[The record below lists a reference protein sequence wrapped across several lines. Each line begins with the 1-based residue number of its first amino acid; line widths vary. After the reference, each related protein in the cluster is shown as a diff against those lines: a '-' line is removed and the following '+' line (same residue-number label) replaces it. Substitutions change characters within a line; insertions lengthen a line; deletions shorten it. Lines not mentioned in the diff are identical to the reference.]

1 MKPKIHELKKSLKSR
16 LSKTFILSGL
26 AGLFSFQQAI
36 AQNDPY
42 ATVTDQMIKTYNSKK
57 YKGFYDLLSA
67 SFKAQQS
74 EKEISGFLQEVYGR
88 YGNIKSISFQKEQAP
103 FRHYKTVFEKGYLEL
118 MLACNAKKEIE
129 GLAFQ
134 PYAESE
140 SPALKKEVASDNPK
154 QSAFDL
160 EVDSLI
166 RTYLLKPE
174 NKSLSIGILK
184 NRKAA
189 FYHYGETRKGT
200 GNLPSNRSIYEIG
213 SVSKSFTGILLAK
226 AIEEQKIKAG
236 DDIRNYLPESCK
248 NLAYKNTPITL
259 VQLANHTSGIPRL
272 PENLTDQKN
281 FDEKDPY
288 HHYTKE
294 LLFQYLGKLKLKTV
308 PGTVSEYS
316 NTGMAL
322 LGVILEGVYGKS
334 YEALVKEKITEPLH
348 MMHTFQEVPAAEQ
361 PQFCTGYDE
370 QGHETP
376 YWNLG
381 DIPGCGGLRSTPEDM
396 MLYLQANLEAQD
408 PAIKRSHATT
418 FQSGKYNSL
427 GMAWHKQQSLS
438 GDELIWHN
446 GGTYGFS
453 SFMGFYKE
461 KNCGV
466 VVLSN
471 SGNNVDG
478 LAINLLKMLKK

>member
-1 MKPKIHELKKSLKSR
+1 MKHAV
-16 LSKTFILSGL
+16 SKTLVLSGL
-26 AGLFSFQQAI
+26 AGLFSCLQAS

-42 ATVTDQMIKTYNSKK
+42 ATVTDQIIKTYNGKK

-67 SFKAQQS
+67 SFKSQQS
-74 EKEISGFLQEVYGR
+74 EKEISGFLQEVYGH
-88 YGNIKSISFQKEQAP
+88 YGNMKSITFRKEQAP
-103 FRHYKTVFEKGYLEL
+103 FRHYKTVFEKGDLEL
-118 MLACNAKKEIE
+118 MLACNDKKEIE
-129 GLAFQ
+129 GLSFQ
-134 PYAESE
+134 PYAES
-140 SPALKKEVASDNPK
+140 PDLKKEIASDNPK

-160 EVDSLI
+160 EVDSLVSA
-166 RTYLLKPE
+166 YLSKPE
-174 NKSLSIGILK
+174 NASLSIGILK
-184 NRKAA
+184 NGKTV
-189 FYHYGETRKGT
+189 FYHYGETRKGAGT
-200 GNLPSNRSIYEIG
+200 LPSNRSIYEIG
-213 SVSKSFTGILLAK
+213 SVSKSFTGILLAT
-226 AIEEQKIKAG
+226 AIEEQKVKAD
-236 DDIRNYLPESCK
+236 DDIRNYLPENCK

-288 HHYTKE
+288 QHYTKE
-294 LLFQYLGKLKLKTV
+294 LLFKYLGKLKLKTM

-322 LGVILEGVYGKS
+322 LGVILEGIYGKN

-348 MMHTFQEVPAAEQ
+348 MVHTCQEVPAAEQ

-376 YWNLG
+376 YWHFG
-381 DIPGCGGLRSTPEDM
+381 DIPACGGLRSTPEDM
-396 MLYLQANLEAQD
+396 MLYLQANLEETD
-408 PAIKRSHATT
+408 PAMKLSHATT
-418 FQSGKYNSL
+418 FQSGKYNGL
-427 GMAWHKQQSLS
+427 GMAWHKQQNLS

-453 SFMGFYKE
+453 SFMGLYKG
-461 KNCGV
+461 KKCGV

-471 SGNNVDG
+471 SGNNVD
-478 LAINLLKMLKK
+478 AIGITLLKLVKE

>member
-1 MKPKIHELKKSLKSR
+1 MKPTIHELKARLKQALSKSL
-16 LSKTFILSGL
+16 ILSGL
-26 AGLFSFQQAI
+26 AGLFSSMQAA
-36 AQNDPY
+36 AQSDPY
-42 ATVTDQMIKTYNSKK
+42 TAVTDQIIKTYNGKK
-57 YKGFYDLLSA
+57 YKAFYDLLSA

-74 EKEISGFLQEVYGR
+74 EKEIGGFLQDVYGR
-88 YGNIKSISFQKEQAP
+88 YGNIRSITFRKEQAP
-103 FRHYKTVFEKGYLEL
+103 FRHYKTVFEKGELEL
-118 MLACNAKKEIE
+118 LLACNETQEIE

-134 PYAESE
+134 PYAERTD
-140 SPALKKEVASDNPK
+140 PKREVASDNPK

-160 EVDSLI
+160 EVDSLV
-166 RTYLLKPE
+166 RAYLSAPE
-174 NKSLSIGILK
+174 NAGLSIGILK
-184 NRKAA
+184 NGRTV
-189 FYHYGETRKGT
+189 FYHYGEARKGT
-200 GNLPSNRSIYEIG
+200 GTLPSNQSLYEIG
-213 SVSKSFTGILLAK
+213 SVSKSFTGILLAR
-226 AIEEQKIKAG
+226 AIEEQKVKAD
-236 DDIRNYLPESCK
+236 DDIRSYLPAGCR
-248 NLAYKNTPITL
+248 NLVYKGTPVTL

-272 PENLTDQKN
+272 PANLTDQKD

-288 HHYTKE
+288 RHYTKE
-294 LLFQYLGKLKLKTV
+294 LLFDYLAKLKLKTM

-334 YEALVKEKITEPLH
+334 YEALVKEKITEPLQ
-348 MMHTFQEVPAAEQ
+348 MKHTCQEVPAAEQ
-361 PQFCTGYDE
+361 SRFCKGYDE

-396 MLYLQANLEAQD
+396 MLYLQANLEEKD
-408 PAIKRSHATT
+408 PAIQRSHVTT

-427 GMAWHKQQSLS
+427 GMAWQKQQSLS

-453 SFMGFYKE
+453 SFMGFMKS

-471 SGNNVDG
+471 SGHNVDA
-478 LAINLLKMLKK
+478 LSVNLLKMLKK

>member
-1 MKPKIHELKKSLKSR
+1 MNPKIQELKQCLR
-16 LSKTFILSGL
+16 HTLRNTLILSGL
-26 AGLFSFQQAI
+26 AGLFSCLPAS

-42 ATVTDQMIKTYNSKK
+42 ATVTDQMMKTYNSKK

-67 SFKAQQS
+67 GFKAQQS
-74 EKEISGFLQEVYGR
+74 EKEISGFLQEVYGQ
-88 YGNIKSISFQKEQAP
+88 YGNMKSITFRKEQAP
-103 FRHYKTVFEKGYLEL
+103 FRHYQTVFEKGELEL
-118 MLACNAKKEIE
+118 MLACNEKKEIE
-129 GLAFQ
+129 GLSFQ
-134 PYAESE
+134 PYAER
-140 SPALKKEVASDNPK
+140 PDLKKGIISDNPK

-160 EVDSLI
+160 EVDSLAVA
-166 RTYLLKPE
+166 YLSRPE
-174 NKSLSIGILK
+174 NASLSIGILK
-184 NRKAA
+184 NGKTV

-200 GNLPSNRSIYEIG
+200 ATLPSGRSIYEIG

-226 AIEEQKIKAG
+226 AIEEQKVKAD
-236 DDIRNYLPESCK
+236 DDIRKYLPESCQ
-248 NLAYKNTPITL
+248 NLSYKQTPLTL

-272 PENLTDQKN
+272 PENLSDQKN

-294 LLFQYLGKLKLKTV
+294 LLFNYLSKLKLKTV

-322 LGVILEGVYGKS
+322 LGVILEGIYGKS

-348 MMHTFQEVPAAEQ
+348 MAHTYQEVPAAEQ

-381 DIPGCGGLRSTPEDM
+381 DIPGCGGLRSTPEDI
-396 MLYLQANLEAQD
+396 MLYLQANLEEKDSAM
-408 PAIKRSHATT
+408 KLSHATT

-446 GGTYGFS
+446 GATYGFS
-453 SFMGFYKE
+453 SFMGFYKG

-466 VVLSN
+466 IVLSN
-471 SGNNVDG
+471 SGNTVDG
-478 LAINLLKMLKK
+478 LAIGILKALKK

>member
-1 MKPKIHELKKSLKSR
+1 M
-16 LSKTFILSGL
+16 KTFILSSL
-26 AGLFSFQQAI
+26 AGLFSFLQAS

-42 ATVTDQMIKTYNSKK
+42 ATVTDQIIKTYNSKT

-67 SFKAQQS
+67 GFKAQQS
-74 EKEISGFLQEVYGR
+74 EKEISGFLQEVYRR
-88 YGNIKSISFQKEQAP
+88 YGKIKSISFRNEQAP
-103 FRHYKTVFEKGYLEL
+103 FRHYKTVFEKGDLEM
-118 MLACNAKKEIE
+118 MLACNEKKEIE
-129 GLAFQ
+129 GLSFQ
-134 PYAESE
+134 PYREKAES
-140 SPALKKEVASDNPK
+140 AKELASDNPK
-154 QSAFDL
+154 QNAFDL
-160 EVDSLI
+160 ELDSLV
-166 RTYLLKPE
+166 TAYLSAPE
-174 NKSLSIGILK
+174 NAGLSIGILK
-184 NRKAA
+184 NGKTV

-200 GNLPSNRSIYEIG
+200 ATLPSGRSIYEIG

-226 AIEEQKIKAG
+226 AIEEQKVKAD
-236 DDIRNYLPESCK
+236 DDIRNYLPESCQ
-248 NLAYKNTPITL
+248 NLAYKQTPITL

-272 PENLTDQKN
+272 PGNLTAQKN

-288 HHYTKE
+288 RHYTKE
-294 LLFQYLGKLKLKTV
+294 LLFNYLRKLKLKTM

-334 YEALVKEKITEPLH
+334 YEALVKEKITDPLR
-348 MMHTFQEVPAAEQ
+348 MAHTYQEVPAAEK

-381 DIPGCGGLRSTPEDM
+381 EIPGCGGLRSTPEDM
-396 MLYLQANLEAQD
+396 MLYLQANLEEKD
-408 PAIKRSHATT
+408 PAIKLSHATT
-418 FQSGKYNSL
+418 FQSSKYNSL
-427 GMAWHKQQSLS
+427 GMAWQKQQSLS

-453 SFMGFYKE
+453 SFMGFMKS

-471 SGNNVDG
+471 SGNNVDA
-478 LAINLLKMLKK
+478 LSVNLLKILKK

>member
-1 MKPKIHELKKSLKSR
+1 MNPKIQELKQCLR
-16 LSKTFILSGL
+16 HTLRNTLILSGL
-26 AGLFSFQQAI
+26 AGLFSCLPAS

-42 ATVTDQMIKTYNSKK
+42 ATVTDQMMKTYNGKK

-67 SFKAQQS
+67 GFKAQQS
-74 EKEISGFLQEVYGR
+74 EKEISGFLQELYGQ
-88 YGNIKSISFQKEQAP
+88 YGNMKSITFRKEQAP
-103 FRHYKTVFEKGYLEL
+103 FRHYQTVFEKGELEL
-118 MLACNAKKEIE
+118 MLACNEKKEIE
-129 GLAFQ
+129 GLSFQ
-134 PYAESE
+134 PYAER
-140 SPALKKEVASDNPK
+140 PDLKKGIISDNPK

-160 EVDSLI
+160 EVDSLAVA
-166 RTYLLKPE
+166 YLSRPE
-174 NKSLSIGILK
+174 NASLSIGILK
-184 NRKAA
+184 NGKTV

-200 GNLPSNRSIYEIG
+200 GTLPSNRSIYEIG
-213 SVSKSFTGILLAK
+213 SISKSFTGILLAK
-226 AIEEQKIKAG
+226 AIEEQKVKAD
-236 DDIRNYLPESCK
+236 DDIRSYLPKSCQ
-248 NLAYKNTPITL
+248 NLAYKQTPITL

-272 PENLTDQKN
+272 PENLTGQKN

-288 HHYTKE
+288 RHYTKE
-294 LLFQYLGKLKLKTV
+294 LLFNYLGKLKLKTM

-322 LGVILEGVYGKS
+322 LGVILEAVYGKS

-348 MMHTFQEVPAAEQ
+348 MAHTYQEVPAAEQ
-361 PQFCTGYDE
+361 PQFCTGYDD

-396 MLYLQANLEAQD
+396 MLYLQANSEEKE
-408 PAIKRSHATT
+408 PAVKLSHATT

-427 GMAWHKQQSLS
+427 GMAWHKQQNLS

-446 GGTYGFS
+446 GATYGFS
-453 SFMGFYKE
+453 SFMGFYKG

-466 VVLSN
+466 IVLSN
-471 SGNNVDG
+471 SGNTVDG
-478 LAINLLKMLKK
+478 LAIGILKALKK